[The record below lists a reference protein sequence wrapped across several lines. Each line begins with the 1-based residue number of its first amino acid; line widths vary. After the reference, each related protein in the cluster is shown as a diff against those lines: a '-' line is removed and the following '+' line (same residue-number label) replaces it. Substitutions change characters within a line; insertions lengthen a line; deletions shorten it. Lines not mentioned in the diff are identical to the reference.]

1 MTRKIRRNPST
12 KNQRRPRRCNATA
25 RNEEIVLLQDRRLEH
40 MTNKQAF
47 VYWQAFGY
55 AVRQHA
61 KHIAERHAANNL
73 PPPKGRTVL
82 PLKIKEELIKRALEQ

>member
-1 MTRKIRRNPST
+1 
-12 KNQRRPRRCNATA
+12 
-25 RNEEIVLLQDRRLEH
+25 